1 MCAVAAT
8 VTEDGI
14 RTSMLGERTTTLNA
28 AGVMVREPKEGRRA
42 MTKYPRNSN
51 YREPKGAW
59 KTDVLAILL
68 IFAATVVAVATFL
81 R

>member
-1 MCAVAAT
+1 
-8 VTEDGI
+8 
-14 RTSMLGERTTTLNA
+14 
-28 AGVMVREPKEGRRA
+28 
-42 MTKYPRNSN
+42 MTKYPRNPN